1 MRFPERRGGSLEG
14 LSRLASVGRRPL
26 VSKMQEG
33 RLLKTVKGVL
43 GRRWFSGLA
52 LALVVLGSF
61 AAAGVILAGS
71 SSATSISAGTPLSIR
86 LTIPGVTGE
95 SGDKQTWVELD
106 SFSWGMTQS
115 GTFGTPGGELKVSEF
130 WIAKPLDK
138 SSPKLFE
145 YCVSGQHIPEVTIE
159 IAKPSGTSM
168 VYLTYVLR
176 NVMVSSYSIG
186 ANSVQDSIPTESISF
201 NFQTVNI
208 EYKSQDL
215 AIGLVCGTSP
225 MAWNICTKTGAVP

>member
-1 MRFPERRGGSLEG
+1 MRFPVRRGGSLESLG
-14 LSRLASVGRRPL
+14 RLASVGRRPV

-71 SSATSISAGTPLSIR
+71 SSASSVSAGTPLSIR

-95 SGDKQTWVELD
+95 SGDRQTWVELD
-106 SFSWGMTQS
+106 SFSWGATQS

-130 WIAKPLDK
+130 SIAKPLDK
-138 SSPKLFE
+138 ASPKLFE
-145 YCVSGQHIPEVTIE
+145 YCVNGQHIPEVTIE
-159 IAKPSGTSM
+159 IAKPSGTSV
-168 VYLTYVLR
+168 VYLKYELR
-176 NVMVSSYSIG
+176 DVMVSSYSIG
-186 ANSVQDSIPTESISF
+186 ANSAQDSIPTESISF
-201 NFQTVNI
+201 NFKTVNV
-208 EYKSQDL
+208 EYAQQDF

-225 MAWNICTKTGAVP
+225 LMWNICTKAGAVP